1 MNVAETGRAILSEL
15 TEALPGEEE
24 NFEKLAAALDS
35 APQIFVTAAGRS
47 LLMVKAFAMR
57 LMHLGYPVHV
67 TGDVT
72 TPALRKGDLLL
83 AASGSGETAGILR
96 TVIKAK
102 DLGAV
107 TALITANPGSSIARE
122 AELVIGLPAQKS
134 SQPGASLFEQELLI
148 TLDAFIAELM
158 RTKELP
164 PETVYSRH
172 ANLE

>member
-83 AASGSGETAGILR
+83 AA
-96 TVIKAK
+96 TVPAK
-102 DLGAV
+102 
-107 TALITANPGSSIARE
+107 R
-122 AELVIGLPAQKS
+122 PA
-134 SQPGASLFEQELLI
+134 
-148 TLDAFIAELM
+148 
-158 RTKELP
+158 
-164 PETVYSRH
+164 YSEP
-172 ANLE
+172 L

>member
-1 MNVAETGRAILSEL
+1 MNKELEGRTGIITGASSGIGYAIANVLASSGARVYALSR
-15 TEALPGEEE
+15 TGAVKPGLEPSVEG
-24 NFEKLAAALDS
+24 
-35 APQIFVTAAGRS
+35 V
-47 LLMVKAFAMR
+47 
-57 LMHLGYPVHV
+57 VHV

-96 TVIKAK
+96 TVMKAK

-164 PETVYSRH
+164 PETVYRRH

>member
-1 MNVAETGRAILSEL
+1 M
-15 TEALPGEEE
+15 
-24 NFEKLAAALDS
+24 
-35 APQIFVTAAGRS
+35 
-47 LLMVKAFAMR
+47 
-57 LMHLGYPVHV
+57 
-67 TGDVT
+67 
-72 TPALRKGDLLL
+72 
-83 AASGSGETAGILR
+83 
-96 TVIKAK
+96 KAK